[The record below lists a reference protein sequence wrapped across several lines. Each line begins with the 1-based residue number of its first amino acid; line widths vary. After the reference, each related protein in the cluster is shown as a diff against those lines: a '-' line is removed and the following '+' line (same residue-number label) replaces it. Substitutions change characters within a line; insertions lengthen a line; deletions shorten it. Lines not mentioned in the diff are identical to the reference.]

1 MSVERILK
9 NSLESIS
16 KLYDFEFYVSDMR
29 KVREK
34 ELNLL
39 SSLSEKEIEHLS
51 SLKIDKNRLQ
61 WICGRYAVKSALFKY
76 KLERSILMDL
86 SCIDVLK
93 GQDSAPYILQY
104 RDLCVSIT
112 HSFPYCIGIVS
123 KRKIGIDLEEV
134 NKPKDSL
141 IRFFYSIDEKEI
153 LESFKGTKEYENQAM
168 IFWTRKEAVSKLLK
182 LGMQMDF
189 KKLDTSKEAIV
200 FDNCHICLKSFICGE
215 FSISIAVEEN

>member
-1 MSVERILK
+1 MSIERIIN

-16 KLYDFEFYVSDMR
+16 KPYDFEFYVSDMR

-39 SSLSEKEIEHLS
+39 SSLSEKEIEYLS
-51 SLKIDKNRLQ
+51 SLKIDKNRVQ

-76 KLERSILMDL
+76 KLERSVLMDL

-104 RDLCVSIT
+104 PDLCVSIT
-112 HSFPYCIGIVS
+112 HSFPYCIGLVS

-134 NKPKDSL
+134 NEPKESL
-141 IRFFYSIDEKEI
+141 IRFFYSTDEKEI

-189 KKLDTSKEAIV
+189 KKLDTSKESIV
-200 FDNCHICLKSFICGE
+200 FDNCYICLKSFICGE
-215 FSISIAVEEN
+215 FSISIAVEED